1 MGLFS
6 KLGKNKQESTGE
18 DSGYY
23 RAADDK
29 SLADKAKSKR
39 ASHSDGGA
47 TRNRG
52 RAARDAAADPV
63 LPEKKRARRRLVG
76 AIALALAVAI
86 GLPMILDSEPRPL
99 ANDIAI
105 QIPSKDKPA
114 AAEATPAPAAAAPAK
129 VEQSAALDKSE
140 EIVEAPVAK
149 EPAKQLTAPP
159 PVAEV
164 KLAPE
169 PAPAK
174 PAKTETP
181 KPAEAKVAK
190 AEHKPETKESKPEAA
205 KPEAKHAEARDSKP
219 AAKGDDAARALAIL
233 EGKAAAPAG
242 SRYVVQIAALSKQ
255 EKVDELQGKLREAGI
270 RSTTK
275 KVSTAS
281 GELIRVQAGPFE
293 SKEEAEKVRAKL
305 GKIGLGGKLI
315 PA

>member
-47 TRNRG
+47 SRNRG
-52 RAARDAAADPV
+52 RGARDAAADPV

-105 QIPSKDKPA
+105 QIPSKDKPV
-114 AAEATPAPAAAAPAK
+114 AAEAAPAPAAAPAK

-149 EPAKQLTAPP
+149 EPAKQITAPP

-169 PAPAK
+169 PVVAK
-174 PAKTETP
+174 PAKTEAP
-181 KPAEAKVAK
+181 KPADTRVAK
-190 AEHKPETKESKPEAA
+190 LEHKPEAKEPKPEPKRA
-205 KPEAKHAEARDSKP
+205 EAKESKP
-219 AAKGDDAARALAIL
+219 AAKPDDAARALAIL
-233 EGKAAAPAG
+233 EGKAAAPA

-255 EKVDELQGKLREAGI
+255 DKVDELVGKLREAGI
-270 RSTTK
+270 RSTVK

-281 GELIRVQAGPFE
+281 GELTAVQAGPFDN
-293 SKEEAEKVRAKL
+293 KDDAEKARAKL
-305 GKIGLGGKLI
+305 AKIGLNGKLK
-315 PA
+315 PV

>member
-47 TRNRG
+47 SRNRG
-52 RAARDAAADPV
+52 RASRDAAADPV

-114 AAEATPAPAAAAPAK
+114 AAVATPAPAAPAPAPAK

-169 PAPAK
+169 PVAK
-174 PAKTETP
+174 PPKTETP
-181 KPAEAKVAK
+181 KPAETKVAK
-190 AEHKPETKESKPEAA
+190 AEHKPEPKELKPEPKRA
-205 KPEAKHAEARDSKP
+205 EAKESKP

-233 EGKAAAPAG
+233 EGKAAAPA

-255 EKVDELQGKLREAGI
+255 DKVDELVGKLREAGI
-270 RSTTK
+270 RSTVK

-281 GELIRVQAGPFE
+281 GELTAVQAGPFDN
-293 SKEEAEKVRAKL
+293 KDDAEKARAKL
-305 GKIGLGGKLI
+305 AKIGLNGKLK
-315 PA
+315 PV

>member
-52 RAARDAAADPV
+52 RASRDAAADPV

-114 AAEATPAPAAAAPAK
+114 PAETTPAPAPAK

-140 EIVEAPVAK
+140 EIVEPPAAK
-149 EPAKQLTAPP
+149 EAVKQLTAPP

-169 PAPAK
+169 PVAK
-174 PAKTETP
+174 PPKTETP
-181 KPAEAKVAK
+181 KPAETKVAK
-190 AEHKPETKESKPEAA
+190 VEHKPEPKEPKPEPKRA
-205 KPEAKHAEARDSKP
+205 EAKESKP
-219 AAKGDDAARALAIL
+219 AAKPADDARALAIL
-233 EGKAAAPAG
+233 EGKAAAPA

-255 EKVDELQGKLREAGI
+255 DKVDELLGKLREAGI
-270 RSTTK
+270 RATVK
-275 KVSTAS
+275 KVSSAS
-281 GELIRVQAGPFE
+281 GELTAVQAGPFDN
-293 SKEEAEKVRAKL
+293 KDDAEKARARLAKL
-305 GKIGLGGKLI
+305 GLNGKLK
-315 PA
+315 PV

>member
-52 RAARDAAADPV
+52 RASRDAAADPV

-99 ANDIAI
+99 ATDIAI
-105 QIPSKDKPA
+105 QIPSKDKPV
-114 AAEATPAPAAAAPAK
+114 AAEAAPAPTTPAPAK

-159 PVAEV
+159 VAEV

-169 PAPAK
+169 PVAAK

-181 KPAEAKVAK
+181 KPAETKVAK
-190 AEHKPETKESKPEAA
+190 LEHKPEPKEPKPEPKRA
-205 KPEAKHAEARDSKP
+205 EAKDSKP
-219 AAKGDDAARALAIL
+219 AAKPSDDARALAIL
-233 EGKAAAPAG
+233 EGKAAVPA

-255 EKVDELQGKLREAGI
+255 DKVDELVGKLREAGI
-270 RSTTK
+270 RSTVK
-275 KVSTAS
+275 KVSTAT
-281 GELIRVQAGPFE
+281 GELTAVQAGPFDN
-293 SKEEAEKVRAKL
+293 KDDAEKARAKL
-305 GKIGLGGKLI
+305 AKIGLNGKLK